1 MNETTIDFWNTAL
14 PLALIAGAT
23 VVLPFLLIPWR
34 TRSHRRVVGGMALC
48 ALLMIGVSAGVSAL
62 FDKRGIAAGIEIMGL
77 WPYVWFMILSSLK
90 SALLWVPLLALFWF
104 NAAQRVERLRGED
117 MARKGSV

>member
-1 MNETTIDFWNTAL
+1 MNETTIDFWNTGL

-23 VVLPFLLIPWR
+23 VVLPFILIPWR
-34 TRSHRRVVGGMALC
+34 TRSHRRVAAGMAVS
-48 ALLMIGVSAGVSAL
+48 AVLMIGVSAGISAL

-77 WPYVWFMILSSLK
+77 WPYVRFMILSSLK

-117 MARKGSV
+117 MARKGGM